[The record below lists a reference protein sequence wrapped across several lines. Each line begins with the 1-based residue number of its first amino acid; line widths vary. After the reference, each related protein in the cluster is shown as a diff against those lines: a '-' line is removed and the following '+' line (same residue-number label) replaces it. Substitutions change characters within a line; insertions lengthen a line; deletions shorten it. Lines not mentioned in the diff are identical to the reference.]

1 MAGFIP
7 LGGGAARSVAGEGGG
22 GDQQI
27 HHPQATAA
35 AEIPWFW
42 YSRSNPDDVGTSSAY
57 KGLELWHQ
65 NQPQTQQQQLH
76 FFSQQQQDL
85 YASAAGLGVGPSG
98 GGGGSGR
105 ASINVFSDES
115 SRSGGGFATSTSA
128 ATTGGGVR
136 GGISCQDCGNQ
147 AKKDCQHLRCRT
159 CCKSRGFEC
168 ATHVKSTWVPAPKR
182 RERQRQLA
190 SLKEQQ
196 HHHHHQEQR
205 LQLRGEVPK
214 RQRDDHGRPN
224 TSGLELVGNF
234 PAEVSSPALFR
245 CVKVSSVDDPDDQ
258 FAYQTAVNI
267 GGHVFR
273 GILYDHGPD
282 HHPTYANVGAGDSS
296 SGGGGGLAQPL
307 DLIAA
312 AAAGAASPIANAEN
326 AHVSSVATAPF
337 FDASSLYPPPLST
350 YMAGTQFF
358 PHPRS

>member
-1 MAGFIP
+1 MAGLIP
-7 LGGGAARSVAGEGGG
+7 LGGAARSAGGGEGGG

-42 YSRSNPDDVGTSSAY
+42 YSRSSADDSGTPSAF
-57 KGLELWHQ
+57 KGLELWHH
-65 NQPQTQQQQLH
+65 NQPQPQQQLH
-76 FFSQQQQDL
+76 FFSQQQQQQDL
-85 YASAAGLGVGPSG
+85 YASATGLEVGPG
-98 GGGGSGR
+98 GGGGEGGSGR

-115 SRSGGGFATSTSA
+115 SRLGGGFTTLTLA

-136 GGISCQDCGNQ
+136 GGICCQDCGNQ
-147 AKKDCQHLRCRT
+147 AKKDCPHQRCRT

-168 ATHVKSTWVPAPKR
+168 ANHVKSTWVPAAKR
-182 RERQRQLA
+182 RERLQQLA
-190 SLKEQQ
+190 ALKE
-196 HHHHHQEQR
+196 HHHRQEQR
-205 LQLRGEVPK
+205 PQLRGEALKLP
-214 RQRDDHGRPN
+214 RENHGRPN
-224 TSGLELVGNF
+224 ASGLELVGNF
-234 PAEVSSPALFR
+234 PADVSSPAVFQ
-245 CVKVSSVDDPDDQ
+245 CVKVSSVDDPDEQ

-282 HHPTYANVGAGDSS
+282 HPTYTNVATEDNS
-296 SGGGGGLAQPL
+296 SGGGGGLVQPL

-312 AAAGAASPIANAEN
+312 AAAAAASPITSAASV
-326 AHVSSVATAPF
+326 HVSSTTAPF
-337 FDASSLYPPPLST
+337 FDASSLYPPPFST

>member
-7 LGGGAARSVAGEGGG
+7 LGGGGGAARSAAGAGGGGGG

-27 HHPQATAA
+27 NHPQATAT
-35 AEIPWFW
+35 AEIPWF
-42 YSRSNPDDVGTSSAY
+42 YYPRSNVDDVGTSSTY

-65 NQPQTQQQQLH
+65 NQPQTQQQLH

-98 GGGGSGR
+98 GGGSGR
-105 ASINVFSDES
+105 GSINVFSDES
-115 SRSGGGFATSTSA
+115 SRSGGGFTTSTSA
-128 ATTGGGVR
+128 ATTGGGMR

-147 AKKDCQHLRCRT
+147 AKKDCPHLRCRT
-159 CCKSRGFEC
+159 CCKSRGFDC
-168 ATHVKSTWVPAPKR
+168 STHVKSTWVPAAKR
-182 RERQRQLA
+182 RERQQQLTA
-190 SLKEQQ
+190 LKE
-196 HHHHHQEQR
+196 HHHQEQR
-205 LQLRGEVPK
+205 LQLRGEASK
-214 RQRDDHGRPN
+214 RQRDDRGRPN
-224 TSGLELVGNF
+224 SSGLELVGNF
-234 PAEVSSPALFR
+234 PPEVSSPAVFR
-245 CVKVSSVDDPDDQ
+245 CVKVSSVDDPDEQ

-282 HHPTYANVGAGDSS
+282 HPSYTNVAAGDSS
-296 SGGGGGLAQPL
+296 SGGGGGGGLVQPL

-312 AAAGAASPIANAEN
+312 AATAAASPITNAES
-326 AHVSSVATAPF
+326 AHVSSATAPF
-337 FDASSLYPPPLST
+337 FDSASLYPPPLST

>member
-7 LGGGAARSVAGEGGG
+7 LGGGGGGGAARSAAGEGG

-27 HHPQATAA
+27 NHPQATAA
-35 AEIPWFW
+35 TEIPWFW
-42 YSRSNPDDVGTSSAY
+42 YSRSNADDVGTSSAY

-65 NQPQTQQQQLH
+65 NQPQTQPQLH

-115 SRSGGGFATSTSA
+115 SRSGGGFTTSTSA

-147 AKKDCQHLRCRT
+147 AKKDCPHLRCRT

-168 ATHVKSTWVPAPKR
+168 STHVKSTWVPAAKR
-182 RERQRQLA
+182 RERQQQLA
-190 SLKEQQ
+190 ALKE
-196 HHHHHQEQR
+196 HHHHHPEQR
-205 LQLRGEVPK
+205 LQLRGEAPK

-224 TSGLELVGNF
+224 TSGLELVGSF
-234 PAEVSSPALFR
+234 PAEVSSPAVFR
-245 CVKVSSVDDPDDQ
+245 CVKVSSVDDPDEQ

-282 HHPTYANVGAGDSS
+282 HPAYTNVAAGDSS
-296 SGGGGGLAQPL
+296 SGGGGGGLVQPL
-307 DLIAA
+307 DLITAA
-312 AAAGAASPIANAEN
+312 ATAAASPITNAESV
-326 AHVSSVATAPF
+326 HVPSATAPF
-337 FDASSLYPPPLST
+337 FDTSSLYPPPIST